1 MNRFFN
7 AFLFSLFFCLN
18 KSALAN
24 RFPSSIA
31 ALEYKTKKK
40 HVTFSAIKMTVESSL
55 DIVERKN
62 EENLKL
68 STQMSDTMKKLILNE
83 NEPIA
88 PIAPTIADADLE
100 STHANNAPS
109 TQTDLQRF
117 YACKNVFITGGT
129 GK

>member
-1 MNRFFN
+1 
-7 AFLFSLFFCLN
+7 
-18 KSALAN
+18 
-24 RFPSSIA
+24 
-31 ALEYKTKKK
+31 
-40 HVTFSAIKMTVESSL
+40 MTVESSL

>member
-1 MNRFFN
+1 M
-7 AFLFSLFFCLN
+7 LFYSLFFCLF
-18 KSALAN
+18 KSSLAN

-31 ALEYKTKKK
+31 ALEYKK